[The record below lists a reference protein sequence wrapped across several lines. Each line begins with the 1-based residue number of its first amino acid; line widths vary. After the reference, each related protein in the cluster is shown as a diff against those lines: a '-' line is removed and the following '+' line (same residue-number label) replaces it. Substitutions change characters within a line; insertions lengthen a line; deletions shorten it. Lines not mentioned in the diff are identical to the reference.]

1 MSGHLLQG
9 KQPLEEK
16 PFFCEIKQIL
26 EGNLSSKKRR
36 EANLRRSLRNVV
48 AVGVGIDVTS
58 SLSASVLC
66 WLLFGCGFL
75 VRAGCVRKTFATILT
90 NLEYS
95 FRFFLPQSHKSQFQL
110 LHGAFSLIAFSFNQQ
125 QKLFSFTALNRLAKR
140 KNYVDQG
147 TQTHD
152 FGQICRNS
160 GLSVETT

>member
-1 MSGHLLQG
+1 MCGHLLQG
-9 KQPLEEK
+9 KQPSEEK
-16 PFFCEIKQIL
+16 QFFCEIKQIL

-48 AVGVGIDVTS
+48 AVDVTS
-58 SLSASVLC
+58 SLSASALC
-66 WLLFGCGFL
+66 WLLFGCDFL
-75 VRAGCVRKTFATILT
+75 VRPGCVRKTFATILT

-152 FGQICRNS
+152 LGQICRNS